1 MLLRLLEPN
10 IEVTSL
16 TRDECGNQGG
26 FFQKYICERNKE
38 KMESFFIT
46 EYDKCMS
53 KKCFTFAIKPLKKEA
68 PIGIEF

>member
-1 MLLRLLEPN
+1 MKLQKPFFL
-10 IEVTSL
+10 S
-16 TRDECGNQGG
+16 GNQGG

-53 KKCFTFAIKPLKKEA
+53 KKCFTLSPKD
-68 PIGIEF
+68 

>member
-1 MLLRLLEPN
+1 MKLQKPFFL
-10 IEVTSL
+10 S
-16 TRDECGNQGG
+16 GNQGG

-53 KKCFTFAIKPLKKEA
+53 KKCFTLSSKD
-68 PIGIEF
+68 

>member
-1 MLLRLLEPN
+1 MKLQKPFFL
-10 IEVTSL
+10 S
-16 TRDECGNQGG
+16 GNQGG

-53 KKCFTFAIKPLKKEA
+53 KKCFTLSPKERLRS
-68 PIGIEF
+68 ECK